1 MLKLIDT
8 LRAKPSDRTIR
19 LVRTGFAIILLFV
32 ITFGIAKTHWNYGSI
47 PQSLIYILYFFPL
60 VGLVRGIFD
69 PGIFRKKIWKWTV
82 FGLGITMMIISL
94 FLIETDI
101 DQPIQRKIVVQSTS
115 GEISAGQFAAWAVY
129 QESGVISI
137 PSVDTDFWI
146 GFFGFWVAIFG
157 FALTSKNITKKNE
170 RFGEKVTKIRV

>member
-32 ITFGIAKTHWNYGSI
+32 ITFGIAKTHWNYRSI

-69 PGIFRKKIWKWTV
+69 PGIVRRKVWKWTV
-82 FGLGITMMIISL
+82 FSIGIAMMIIAL
-94 FLIETDI
+94 FLIETDTVFPTLS
-101 DQPIQRKIVVQSTS
+101 PI
-115 GEISAGQFAAWAVY
+115 
-129 QESGVISI
+129 
-137 PSVDTDFWI
+137 
-146 GFFGFWVAIFG
+146 
-157 FALTSKNITKKNE
+157 
-170 RFGEKVTKIRV
+170 VTTT